1 MAYHHNLLDNMR
13 NSRGSNAKQVSNPL
27 DSSSTTATP
36 SPKPDEKDS
45 CGALLVVQSGRG
57 LAHPWWKKRRCTWHH
72 RTYRVLNDHKN
83 GRFWNTPL
91 IGKTVMKGKIWGF
104 ALLSSPFQAKGSRT
118 ANWGIL
124 GAKRQA
130 WWDGYPKNHLWCE
143 HPIPHAP
150 RPAKKI
156 PGPFREIW
164 PKTTIP
170 TQQEF
175 GIFGKKSLENTSLPN
190 HTWINDTPQFIHQP
204 QSNWSTM
211 IHYDPLINS
220 RDMRKNA
227 LQDAGDRLST
237 NICFP
242 FWIQSWEVECLRTWH
257 ISEAIKSPIM
267 EHIFLVIHLFWFI
280 LYIYTDILKD
290 LYVCRIRNMYRRCCP
305 KVHDEQ
311 GWQNSSHDK
320 GW

>member
-1 MAYHHNLLDNMR
+1 MVDF
-13 NSRGSNAKQVSNPL
+13 
-27 DSSSTTATP
+27 
-36 SPKPDEKDS
+36 EI
-45 CGALLVVQSGRG
+45 
-57 LAHPWWKKRRCTWHH
+57 H
-72 RTYRVLNDHKN
+72 R
-83 GRFWNTPL
+83 F
-91 IGKTVMKGKIWGF
+91 IGKTVSWKVKFEGLHGCTDYI
-104 ALLSSPFQAKGSRT
+104 SPFQAKGSRT

-175 GIFGKKSLENTSLPN
+175 DMFGKKSLENTSLPN

-211 IHYDPLINS
+211 IHSSTHPCDSRLKGHAKKCAPRCWGSIVHQYLFSFLDPVMGG
-220 RDMRKNA
+220 RMPPR
-227 LQDAGDRLST
+227 
-237 NICFP
+237 
-242 FWIQSWEVECLRTWH
+242 H
-257 ISEAIKSPIM
+257 ISEAEVKKDGPPPWWFFVQDQVI
-267 EHIFLVIHLFWFI
+267 HHWTHWLVIHFFRFI
-280 LYIYTDILKD
+280 YSMYILKD
-290 LYVCRIRNMYRRCCP
+290 LYICP
-305 KVHDEQ
+305 VICIEVAVRKCMM
-311 GWQNSSHDK
+311 SK
-320 GW
+320 GGKIEVTIKGS